1 MAGGADTHLALK
13 VLSAAAHT
21 AARGMLLISPSS
33 RARGPLE
40 ALSRLGRAPDPTT
53 PLPAGIGG
61 GTLDL
66 QIILVVEILL
76 GIAIPLVWFLV
87 LRRQAKRIT
96 ARARR
101 QATKILEEAE
111 RSSESK
117 LREAEII
124 SKEKLLQ
131 ARTEFEKVSHKRRT
145 ELEGLERRL
154 TQKEDLLDKR
164 VEQLDQRDKEV
175 TGRERQV
182 TDRERASALKESEVE
197 TLLREERGKLEQIA
211 GLTAQQAKEE
221 LVRLIENEARMDAA
235 HAVKRAEDE
244 AREQAQKQAQRI
256 IGMAIQRSASDYIS
270 ETTVSVVVL
279 PSDEM
284 KGRIIGREGRNI
296 RALEAATGIDLI
308 VDDTPEAV
316 ILSGFDPYRREVAR
330 VALDRLI
337 ADGRIHPARIEEV
350 VEKVKA
356 ELDELIV
363 EEGESALLE
372 LNIPDVHPELVKLLG
387 RLRFRTSYGQNVL
400 QHSREVAFLAG
411 TMAGELKGNVHV
423 ARRAGLFHDVGKA
436 VDREMDG
443 THLEIGM
450 DLLRRYGESEEVVHA
465 MACHHGDYDPET
477 VEAIL
482 VTAADAL
489 SAARPGARREVLETY
504 VKRLEK
510 LEEIASGFK
519 GVQKTYAIQAGRE
532 VRIIVDSGKIS
543 DEEAIMLSKDVAKKI
558 ESELTYPGQ
567 IKVNVIRETRSIEYA
582 R

>member
-1 MAGGADTHLALK
+1 MESTS
-13 VLSAAAHT
+13 VLVGAAA
-21 AARGMLLISPSS
+21 
-33 RARGPLE
+33 
-40 ALSRLGRAPDPTT
+40 
-53 PLPAGIGG
+53 
-61 GTLDL
+61 
-66 QIILVVEILL
+66 LVVVAL
-76 GIAIPLVWFLV
+76 LVWWLV
-87 LRRQAKRIT
+87 LRRQAKRVT

-101 QATKILEEAE
+101 QAAKILEEAE
-111 RSSESK
+111 RASDTK
-117 LREAEII
+117 LREAEIVA
-124 SKEKLLQ
+124 KEKLLQ
-131 ARTEFEKVSHKRRT
+131 ARSEFEKVSRERRA

-154 TQKEDLLDKR
+154 GQKEDTLDKR
-164 VEQLDQRDKEV
+164 LDQLD
-175 TGRERQV
+175 GRERELQG
-182 TDRERASALKESEVE
+182 RERAVQDRETASARKEAEVE
-197 TLLREERGKLEQIA
+197 RLLAQEREKLEQIA

-221 LVRLIENEARMDAA
+221 LLRVMENEARMDAA
-235 HAVKRAEDE
+235 HLVKRIEDE
-244 AREQAQKQAQRI
+244 AREQAHRHAQRI
-256 IGMAIQRSASDYIS
+256 IAMAVQRSASDYVS

-279 PSDEM
+279 PNDEM

-296 RALEAATGIDLI
+296 RALEAATGVDLI

-316 ILSGFDPYRREVAR
+316 ILSGFDPFRREVAR

-356 ELDELIV
+356 ELDERIV
-363 EEGESALLE
+363 QEGESALLE
-372 LNIPDVHPELVKLLG
+372 LNIPRVHPELVKLLG

-400 QHSREVAFLAG
+400 QHSKEVAFLAG
-411 TMAGELKGNVHV
+411 VMAAELKADVHV

-436 VDREMDG
+436 VDREVEG

-450 DLLRRYGESEEVVHA
+450 ELLRRYGESDEVVHA

-477 VEAIL
+477 VEAVL
-482 VTAADAL
+482 VTSADAL

-510 LEEIASGFK
+510 LEEIAAGFR

-532 VRIIVDSGKIS
+532 VRIIVDSGRLT
-543 DEEAIMLSKDVAKKI
+543 DEEAIMLSKDVARRI
-558 ESELTYPGQ
+558 EQELTYPGQ